1 MGREQFVCALGVARL
16 DGGENLLVLPVRLPA
31 VGMEQLRRDYRKVPG
46 LKALRG
52 MKGWFRVR
60 VGDYRIIFTVDPT
73 SGKAEI
79 RRVTRRNEE
88 TYKRLG

>member
-1 MGREQFVCALGVARL
+1 MDKIEKLLRALSSIEREAM
-16 DGGENLLVLPVRLPA
+16 LLL
-31 VGMEQLRRDYRKVPG
+31 MEQLRKDYRKVPG
-46 LKALRG
+46 LKALHG

-60 VGDYRIIFTVDPT
+60 MGAYRIIFFVDPE
-73 SGKAEI
+73 SKKAEI

>member
-1 MGREQFVCALGVARL
+1 MDRIEKIIRALSTTEREAM
-16 DGGENLLVLPVRLPA
+16 LLL
-31 VGMEQLRRDYRKVPG
+31 MEQLRRDYRKVPG

>member
-1 MGREQFVCALGVARL
+1 MDRIEKIIRALSTTEREAM
-16 DGGENLLVLPVRLPA
+16 LLL
-31 VGMEQLRRDYRKVPG
+31 MEQLRRDYRKVPG

-73 SGKAEI
+73 SKKAEI